1 MATTL
6 RSTAFR
12 SNIPAAHHAHP
23 VVMHCL
29 RLTFIRGPKVLFTSR
44 ISAKCAFVMSLMCL
58 PSLSFCFLLTIP
70 GLIFQ
75 SPQQQAYFYFSRVL
89 NEDPSRWICLL
100 LAGFCALLS
109 LAVPAIL
116 PGPNRTSI
124 WD

>member
-6 RSTAFR
+6 RTTAFR
-12 SNIPAAHHAHP
+12 SHIPAARHAHP
-23 VVMHCL
+23 VVMRGL
-29 RLTFIRGPKVLFTSR
+29 RLTFISGPKVLLTSR
-44 ISAKCAFVMSLMCL
+44 ISAKCALVMALMCL
-58 PSLSFCFLLTIP
+58 PSLSCCFLLTIP

-75 SPQQQAYFYFSRVL
+75 SPQQQAYFYFSKVL

-100 LAGFCALLS
+100 LAGLCALLS

-116 PGPNRTSI
+116 PGPSRTSI